1 MSHYLPSNRAQQF
14 IKHGLFLWVL
24 VCCFFV
30 NSIAWAQTPSIP
42 TLDNWVVDTTGT
54 FSAAEKQAL
63 TQRLQ
68 QLEQTKGAQLFVLM
82 VPTTEGEAIDQYT
95 RRVYDAWR
103 VGRKK
108 VDDGILLVVAKD
120 DRRLRIEVGYG
131 LEGAVTDLQAGRII
145 REYITP
151 HFVQNDYVAG
161 INAGV
166 DQLIALVQ
174 GEDLPPPPTQ
184 DGIWDDEDS
193 PPLFVLF
200 PLVLF
205 AWVLPPLAAA
215 LITGIFT
222 FFAFGSVLIS
232 LVCVM
237 AAVMLSLVGKF
248 MGPRSRGNSGR
259 ASRRGATLGG
269 LGGGLGGFGGG
280 RHRGGGGFGGGG
292 FGGGGFGGGGGG
304 SSGGGGASGGW

>member
-1 MSHYLPSNRAQQF
+1 
-14 IKHGLFLWVL
+14 
-24 VCCFFV
+24 
-30 NSIAWAQTPSIP
+30 
-42 TLDNWVVDTTGT
+42 
-54 FSAAEKQAL
+54 
-63 TQRLQ
+63 
-68 QLEQTKGAQLFVLM
+68 M

-151 HFVQNDYVAG
+151 YFVQNDYVAG